1 MEIAIAAAPE
11 RVWKALVNETDAWW
25 RKDFYACASTKAF
38 RFEAR
43 VGGRVFEEGEN
54 GAGVLWYTVIAIDPP
69 RSVDLSSQLAA
80 KFGGPAL
87 CMLRLDLVPE
97 GSGTVL
103 KLSDSILGPDTDP
116 NCKRDGWR
124 LLLEEG
130 LKEYVERESARV

>member
-1 MEIAIAAAPE
+1 MDIAIGATPE
-11 RVWKALVNETDAWW
+11 RVWKALTEETDGWW
-25 RKDFYACASTKAF
+25 RKDFYAGASTQAF

-43 VGGRVFEEGEN
+43 VGGRVFEEGAN
-54 GAGVLWYTVIAIDPP
+54 ASGLLWYTVIAIDPP

-87 CMLRLDLVPE
+87 SMLRLDLLPD
-97 GSGTVL
+97 GTGTLL
-103 KLSDSILGPDTDP
+103 KLSDLILGPSTDP

-130 LKEYVERESARV
+130 LKVYLERG